1 MSWRLSDLQYAECM
15 YHVVV
20 VEVEVEVAVVAAAAG
35 GGTVVGDSRR

>member
-20 VEVEVEVAVVAAAAG
+20 VEVEVAVVAAAAA
-35 GGTVVGDSRR
+35 GGTVVGDTRR